1 MSEHIPYTHASVSID
16 EDGTRLDV
24 SFYTPDVS
32 ARALGGGRDRPFLTL
47 SSREAHVTVST
58 TGAGPVTEQDVNL
71 ARQIADAA
79 ARYLADCERLHAD
92 QATNPTLPGLD
103 EAAA

>member
-1 MSEHIPYTHASVSID
+1 MSEHIPYTRASLSVD

-32 ARALGGGRDRPFLTL
+32 VMALGGGRDRPFLTL

-58 TGAGPVTEQDVNL
+58 TGAGPVTERDVNL
-71 ARQIADAA
+71 ARKIADAA
-79 ARYLADCERLHAD
+79 ARYLANCEQLYTD
-92 QATNPTLPGLD
+92 QAATPMLPGLD
-103 EAAA
+103 EVAA